1 MDSTMYCCRSPSDVD
16 LAALPKGGAHDD
28 GEQHV
33 PNPRH
38 VERFGQSHVCC
49 VPRIMVA
56 WRGAMRY
63 AGGRVAFKPMRKP
76 VLCPRIGKPAAAAE
90 ATSKESEHDIAV
102 VPAPSLQATI
112 SAHSII
118 IFNFSLSCLFYQLI
132 LV

>member
-56 WRGAMRY
+56 CRGAMRY

-90 ATSKESEHDIAV
+90 ATSKESEHGIAV

-118 IFNFSLSCLFYQLI
+118 IFNFSLS
-132 LV
+132 